1 MLYVHYTRICM
12 KLKNKKIIL
21 IIILAVIIWIA
32 LAVLGGI
39 IIINNVFKGDNKTEN
54 NKVSNNNLLNNKQ
67 EVKIVESKNKTIKY
81 TEYNNGLFSVKLPEG
96 WKVDTIGDNI
106 HYTIKVYDPQNS
118 SYQFFFNMK
127 TEDYN
132 KSQAAKNFQQK
143 YYPDQI
149 FAKNPVI
156 EEKTTEGFY
165 KIFNEMGQINNN
177 ATFKFPTLTDFK
189 TISNIG
195 TSPIGGDILRA
206 EFKDEK
212 GNNAQG
218 IFTAYVYDAGPYYV
232 YEDVFS
238 GNKIDIYYL
247 SVYNTL
253 FITAPSDEFINWEE
267 PLNTIA
273 SSLEFTDTFIN
284 GFYNQ
289 QDSVMKNFQ
298 NVRSICNQ
306 MSDTI
311 MSSWENRNKSFDIMS
326 QKQSD
331 SILGYERVYDTQ
343 TGDVYKAYNGFTDD
357 YYGDRYKSISDD
369 MYTKSIDGYIEKW

>member
-1 MLYVHYTRICM
+1 M

-39 IIINNVFKGDNKTEN
+39 IIINNVFKSDNKTGN
-54 NKVSNNNLLNNKQ
+54 NKVSNNNLLNSKQ

-127 TEDYN
+127 TEGYN
-132 KSQAAKNFQQK
+132 KSHAAKTFQQK

-189 TISNIG
+189 TIANIG

-218 IFTAYVYDAGPYYV
+218 IFTSYVYDAGPYYV

-357 YYGDRYKSISDD
+357 YYGDRYKLISDD